1 MMANKEMDNLLDDIM
16 IEHITS
22 APLSELMTEYDLT
35 SDEIK
40 ITQARFHDQ
49 ILECKQQFKK
59 AKLKNARAQLE
70 FEKRKHEEVDV
81 LGYLTKK
88 GKYARDILIEL
99 FIQQKLPENLTV
111 AHREGK
117 EITDE
122 DAKQILANLIAMGAI
137 NIDDKDD

>member
-1 MMANKEMDNLLDDIM
+1 MMANKEMEKLLDDIM

-22 APLSELMTEYDLT
+22 APISELITEYDLT
-35 SDEIK
+35 TNEIK
-40 ITQARFHDQ
+40 ITQARFHDR
-49 ILECKQQFKK
+49 IHECKQKFKK
-59 AKLKNARAQLE
+59 AKLKNARTQLE
-70 FEKRKHEEVDV
+70 TEKKKHEEVDV
-81 LGYLTKK
+81 VGYLTKK
-88 GKYARDILIEL
+88 GKGARDILVEL

-137 NIDDKDD
+137 NIDD